1 MTTAPFETATSW
13 RRIAIAGYGVIILTF
28 GVFGGWAVV
37 AQIDRAVIAP
47 GVVALESNRKVIQHL
62 EGGIVRAILVKEGDQ
77 VRQGDRLVQ
86 FDLTQPQANL
96 DLIRNQLYAA
106 LALEARLQAEQ
117 QDRREITWPS
127 DLLENRDFPQ
137 VTRSISDQ
145 ESQFRER
152 RSSLKGQIDILEAR
166 IHQLSAQVDGIRIE
180 KRSSEEQ
187 VKFIND
193 ELTGLRQ
200 LREKELIPVTRVLA
214 MERERTR
221 LEGQIGRAIADI
233 GKTQS
238 AIGEARLQ
246 IQQTRQKFNEEIA
259 TQLMETGQRL
269 ADLREKMT
277 VADDVL
283 RRLDITAP
291 KKGVIQNVKVSN
303 PGQVIRPGE
312 QLMEIVPQDE
322 ALVIQARFTPQDI
335 DGVHLGQQTEIRF
348 DAFHALKPPV
358 MTGELASLSRDRLI
372 DEATQQPYYLGQVSL
387 AAAEIPPELRSRIR
401 AGMSA
406 EVIALFGPR
415 TFAEYLIEP
424 LKRSMRKAFI
434 QH

>member
-1 MTTAPFETATSW
+1 MTTPSSETATNW
-13 RRIAIAGYGVIILTF
+13 RRIAAVGYGVIVLTF
-28 GVFGGWAVV
+28 GVFGGWAIF
-37 AQIDRAVIAP
+37 AQIDRAVVAP
-47 GVVALESNRKVIQHL
+47 GVVALESSRKIVQHL
-62 EGGIVRAILVKEGDQ
+62 EGGIVRSIPVREGDQ
-77 VRQGDRLVQ
+77 VSQGDTLVR
-86 FDLTQPQANL
+86 FDPTPPQANL

-117 QDRREITWPS
+117 QGQSEIAWPP
-127 DLLENRDFPQ
+127 DLLKKRELLQ
-137 VTRSISDQ
+137 AQRSISDQ

-152 RSSLKGQIDILEAR
+152 RSSLKGQVDILEAR
-166 IHQLSAQVDGIRIE
+166 IRQLSSQVDGIQIE

-238 AIGEARLQ
+238 AIGETRLQ
-246 IQQTRQKFNEEIA
+246 IQQTLQKFNEEVA
-259 TQLMETGQRL
+259 TLLMETGQKL

-277 VADDVL
+277 VSEDVL
-283 RRLDITAP
+283 RRLDVTAP
-291 KKGVIQNVKVSN
+291 KNGVIQNVKVNN

-358 MTGELASLSRDRLI
+358 MTGELSSLSHDRLM
-372 DEATQQPYYLGQVSL
+372 DEATRQPYYLGQVSL
-387 AAAEIPPELRSRIR
+387 AAAQIPPELRRRIR